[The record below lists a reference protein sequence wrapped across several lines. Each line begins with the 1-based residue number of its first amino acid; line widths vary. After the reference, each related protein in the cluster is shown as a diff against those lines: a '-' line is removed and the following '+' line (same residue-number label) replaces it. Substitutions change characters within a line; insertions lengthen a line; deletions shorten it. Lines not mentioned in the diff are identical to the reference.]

1 MSRLVGELKS
11 KVGTIV
17 QGGGAKAVER
27 HTSRGKLVARERINL
42 LMDPGSPF
50 LELSQLAGYQL
61 YKGRNYR
68 ISELIRTQYP
78 PTQARRS
85 LLVASSLALA
95 ESRELSA

>member
-61 YKGRNYR
+61 YKGRTSR
-68 ISELIRTQYP
+68 ISSHR
-78 PTQARRS
+78 AS
-85 LLVASSLALA
+85 L
-95 ESRELSA
+95 